1 MPPDT
6 PADTCSAL
14 FRHVSADKAALYR
27 AVMDAFAAAKR
38 QFRLHLRPDEVCV
51 LGQWDGAPPPLEEV
65 QQALVQLVQWGNLRA
80 QPDTARVATLEDFYR
95 ARFLYSLSAGG
106 EAVESAL
113 ETFHRALGQRGELQS
128 VALEDLAQ
136 RLAALAALA
145 AEPALD
151 AGKVHGVLR
160 DLVHV
165 FDGLAENAQAF
176 MASLARAIDLQRSDA
191 SLLMAY
197 KSRLIDYLER
207 FIGDLV
213 TRSARIAE
221 LLAGLDAQAERL
233 LRAVAER
240 EALDAAPDGAG
251 TAQAVVAARLG
262 AWRERWAG
270 LAGWFVGAGRSA
282 PQSELLRGRAR
293 SAIPQ
298 LLSAIALLNERRSGR
313 SDRSADFR
321 VLARWFAETASD
333 AEAARLWRAAF
344 ALNPAR
350 HLSLAVAE
358 RDVPATTSWAD
369 APPVE
374 VSARLRERGSL
385 APRGAPPRVHDRS
398 RERALLAEQMRQEH
412 AQVQAARTRLVG
424 RGAQRLS
431 ELGTLDRHEFRLF
444 LSLLGEALAA
454 QSHPEQPVER
464 TTADG
469 LLRVRLQ
476 PLGAGTRATIDT
488 ELGRFAGRDHAIAI
502 GEAAGA
508 GR

>member
-1 MPPDT
+1 MSHEFPSD
-6 PADTCSAL
+6 ARSAL
-14 FRHVSADKAALYR
+14 FRHVSADKTALYR
-27 AVMDAFAAAKR
+27 AVMQAFAAAKR
-38 QFRLHLRPDEVCV
+38 QFRLHLRPDEVYA
-51 LGQWDGAPPPLEEV
+51 LARWEGAPPAVDEV
-65 QQALVQLVQWGNLRA
+65 QQALAQLVAWGNLRA
-80 QPDTARVATLEDFYR
+80 QPDTARVSTLEDFYR

-113 ETFHRALGQRGELQS
+113 ETFHRALGARGELQS

-136 RLAALAALA
+136 RLAALSALA
-145 AEPALD
+145 AESVLD
-151 AGKVHGVLR
+151 AGKVHGLLR

-165 FDGLAENAQAF
+165 FTGLADNAQAF
-176 MASLARAIDLQRSDA
+176 MASLARAIDLQRTDA
-191 SLLMAY
+191 TLLMAY
-197 KSRLIDYLER
+197 KTRLIDYLER

-221 LLAGLDAQAERL
+221 SLGALDAHAERL
-233 LRAVAER
+233 LAAAAER
-240 EALDAAPDGAG
+240 EARDAAPDGAS
-251 TAQAVVAARLG
+251 TEDSVVVERLR

-270 LAGWFVGAGRSA
+270 LAGWFVGTDRSPA
-282 PQSELLRGRAR
+282 QCELLRSRAR
-293 SAIPQ
+293 GAIPQ
-298 LLSAIALLNERRSGR
+298 LLAAIAALNERRSGR

-321 VLARWFAETASD
+321 VLARWFADTAAD

-369 APPVE
+369 APAVE

-398 RERALLAEQMRQEH
+398 RERALLAERMRLEH
-412 AQVQAARTRLVG
+412 AQVQAARARLIG
-424 RGAQRLS
+424 RGAARLS
-431 ELGTLDRHEFRLF
+431 QLGQLDRHEFRLF

-454 QSHPEQPVER
+454 QTHPQRPVER

-469 LLRVRLQ
+469 LLRVRLE
-476 PLGAGTRATIDT
+476 PLGADT
-488 ELGRFAGRDHAIAI
+488 HAQVDSELGRFAGRDHAIRIGAVT
-502 GEAAGA
+502 GEAQ
-508 GR
+508 